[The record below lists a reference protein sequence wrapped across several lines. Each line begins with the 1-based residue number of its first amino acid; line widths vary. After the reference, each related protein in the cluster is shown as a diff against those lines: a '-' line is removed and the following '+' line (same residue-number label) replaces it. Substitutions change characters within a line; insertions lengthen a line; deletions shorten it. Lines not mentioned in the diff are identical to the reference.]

1 MDAYDSGSEGLIAA
15 ASNLRSGD
23 NPSYTF
29 ADFYAMY
36 PAYGPRTAPAVPPA
50 TEPTTTYLIDPAIA
64 TLYITLAH
72 TVVKEARWG
81 SQWKLAMGLFVA
93 HFLTLYLQSLADANS
108 SAAQVVA
115 AGQARGLMTSKS
127 AGDVSVNYDV
137 SVIAQGL
144 NSWAAWNT
152 TAFGVQYA
160 TLAKIVG
167 KGGMYVW

>member
-1 MDAYDSGSEGLIAA
+1 MYEYDSGSEGLITA

-23 NPSYTF
+23 NPAYTF
-29 ADFYAMY
+29 TDFYALY
-36 PAYGPRTAPAVPPA
+36 PVYGPRTVSAVPPA
-50 TEPTTTYLIDPAIA
+50 TEPTTTYLVDPSVADMYID
-64 TLYITLAH
+64 LAH
-72 TVVKEARWG
+72 AVVKESRWKG
-81 SQWKLAMGLFVA
+81 QWRLAMGLFVA
-93 HFLTLYLQSLADANS
+93 HFLTLYLQSLADTNC

-127 AGDVSVNYDV
+127 AGDVSVSYDV

-144 NSWAAWNT
+144 NNWAAWNT